1 MNFPAA
7 TGVHSKTVHG
17 PKGIQTIVA
26 WRYASRLAVLA
37 VSLIAVSGCTQAET
51 KSDTVQCTEP
61 RPEVCTMDYT
71 PVCALRTGSGTEQ
84 WKTYANACTACSDAA
99 VTGYRAN
106 ACPED
111 EQN

>member
-1 MNFPAA
+1 MTFPAD
-7 TGVHSKTVHG
+7 TVVHSETVHARHG
-17 PKGIQTIVA
+17 SRTVNA
-26 WRYASRLAVLA
+26 RRYGARLAVLA
-37 VSLIAVSGCTQAET
+37 MMLSAASGCTQTET
-51 KSDTVQCTEP
+51 KPDMAQCTEP

-71 PVCALRTGSGTEQ
+71 PVCALRTESGTEQ

-99 VTGYRAN
+99 VTGYREN